1 LGCLSL
7 RTQQPSRSGIVI
19 VIEVVIRGAR
29 RNVMIDTSSKSAI
42 ARIEEA
48 GNGTNASRE
57 QIGIAA
63 SAKTTAGTSVLAKWL
78 RN

>member
-1 LGCLSL
+1 
-7 RTQQPSRSGIVI
+7 
-19 VIEVVIRGAR
+19 VIEAVIRGAR

-48 GNGTNASRE
+48 GNGTNASKE
-57 QIGIAA
+57 QIRNVA
-63 SAKTTAGTSVLAKWL
+63 SAKTTAGTSILATWL